1 MSNAGLCRQIHP
13 SNTAACSFSLP
24 RLCAS
29 IAFSAL
35 FLLVLAAG
43 YRLIASSSSRRESM
57 ARCMPRASLLSSCAG
72 SKCPLF
78 AIGIF
83 FSFVDHDRLLILSF
97 NWYGFGNCRVAAPR
111 DLSDQHEK
119 ERYKKYRKEGGCQHA
134 TKYACAN

>member
-1 MSNAGLCRQIHP
+1 MRDESCAVPANPSQQHCRMFLFYAP
-13 SNTAACSFSLP
+13 VSFSAP
-24 RLCAS
+24 CFCWCWR
-29 IAFSAL
+29 
-35 FLLVLAAG
+35 AG

-72 SKCPLF
+72 SKYPLF

-83 FSFVDHDRLLILSF
+83 LSFVDHDRLLILSF
-97 NWYGFGNCRVAAPR
+97 NRYGFGNCRVAAPR
-111 DLSDQHEK
+111 ELSDQHEK